1 MFVNR
6 IERARA
12 SEERSKE
19 LMTFDEALE
28 FFRVSQPT
36 LLKALKAGE
45 IAGFKIGRQW
55 RVSRI
60 PPKAGVEN
68 RTSGVDN

>member
-6 IERARA
+6 IEKARYY
-12 SEERSKE
+12 EERKKE

-36 LLKALKAGE
+36 LLKALKSGE
-45 IAGFKIGRQW
+45 VVGFKIGRQW

-60 PPKAGVEN
+60 PPMAGVESGA
-68 RTSGVDN
+68 SGVDN

>member
-12 SEERSKE
+12 HEERKME
-19 LMTFDEALE
+19 LMMFDEALE

-36 LLKALKAGE
+36 LLKALKSGE
-45 IAGFKIGRQW
+45 IVGFKIGRQW
-55 RVSRI
+55 RVSRNLPQKGI
-60 PPKAGVEN
+60 ESG
-68 RTSGVDN
+68 TSYVDN

>member
-45 IAGFKIGRQW
+45 IAGFKIGR
-55 RVSRI
+55 
-60 PPKAGVEN
+60 
-68 RTSGVDN
+68 